1 MHRLTGWTAVGLLGL
16 AATGACGGGGDSN
29 GPGSGSGLTARVDG
43 QPWEATPIS
52 IAANPIHGLPGA
64 LLILGTETSG
74 GVSRSITL
82 TLQNISGPG
91 TYPLGVGSNVIGGTG
106 LYGEAGDGWVTDS
119 KGTAGTA
126 HITTLTASHIAGTF
140 EFVAQPGQNNSVTE
154 DRIITN
160 GRFDLPFGGALD
172 AVPANQGS
180 AVTATLG
187 SEAYIAWSVNGLLQ
201 DHLGG
206 AGFQFSSST
215 SDHGLS
221 VLLSGVTTPGTYTLS
236 STGAVRI
243 VSAGHNGGDANHC
256 CWGGGGSGL
265 DAGSVTITSI
275 DGDRVKGSITAT
287 LQPQAG
293 KPALTPLV
301 VTDAAFD
308 VGIP

>member
-1 MHRLTGWTAVGLLGL
+1 MQKLLGWTTVGLLAL
-16 AATGACGGGGDSN
+16 AGTAACGGGGDSN
-29 GPGSGSGLTARVDG
+29 GPGGGSGFTARVDG
-43 QPWEATPIS
+43 QSWEATPIS

-64 LLILGTETSG
+64 LLITGTESNG
-74 GVSRSITL
+74 GVSRSITV

-91 TYPLGVGSNVIGGTG
+91 TYPLGVGSSVIGGTG

-154 DRIITN
+154 DRVITN
-160 GRFDLPFGGALD
+160 GRFDLPFGGAID

-187 SEAYIAWSVNGLLQ
+187 SELYIAWSVNGLLR

-221 VLLSGVTTPGTYTLS
+221 VLLSGTITPGTYTLS
-236 STGAVRI
+236 NTGSVRI
-243 VSAGHNGGDANHC
+243 VSAGHNGGDASHC
-256 CWGGGGSGL
+256 CWGGGNTGN
-265 DAGSVTITSI
+265 DAGTVTITSI
-275 DGDRVKGSITAT
+275 TGTRVKGTITAT
-287 LQPQAG
+287 LQPQPG
-293 KPALTPLV
+293 KPAQTPLV